1 MGDNYYL
8 RLIICL
14 VSQREKLIL
23 AFLPVL
29 AGILVMSAIMSIIGI
44 KVNLFNMVATILV
57 IGLAVDYGIFIVC
70 TCGKAPDNATC
81 NAVLVSGLTTFVGFG
96 SLIIAR
102 HPAMHSIGIT
112 VAAGIIPSLLCALT
126 LLPYLT
132 AKVLAAE
139 KK

>member
-1 MGDNYYL
+1 
-8 RLIICL
+8 
-14 VSQREKLIL
+14 
-23 AFLPVL
+23 
-29 AGILVMSAIMSIIGI
+29 
-44 KVNLFNMVATILV
+44 VNLFNMVAAVLV

-70 TCGKAPDNATC
+70 TCVKAPNVAAC

-102 HPAMHSIGIT
+102 HPSMNSIGIT

-132 AKVLAAE
+132 VSFLAA
-139 KK
+139 KQK

>member
-1 MGDNYYL
+1 MF
-8 RLIICL
+8 
-14 VSQREKLIL
+14 
-23 AFLPVL
+23 AT
-29 AGILVMSAIMSIIGI
+29 MSISGI
-44 KVNLFNMVATILV
+44 KVNLFNMVAAVLV

-70 TCGKAPDNATC
+70 TCEEAPNAATC

-102 HPAMHSIGIT
+102 HPAMNSIGIT

-132 AKVLAAE
+132 CKVLAE
-139 KK
+139 KKK